1 MITIVLTALIS
12 AVVAI
17 IVWNLITTYITKNTI
32 KKQREVALKE
42 AEAEGE
48 MIKKEKILQAKEK
61 FIQLKSE
68 HDRQINERNQKIA
81 QSEQR
86 AKQIEANLVN
96 QQRDL
101 DNKIKENDRIKEQ
114 MAGQMQSLNSKKEEL
129 AGIIKEQNVRLEQI
143 SGMSAEEAKNILI
156 ENMKAE
162 AKAEADSYINETI
175 IRALADGVVTEIFPE
190 EGELVGSGA
199 PIMNVAKA
207 DGAYLTFNIREDLLK
222 DFEIGKSVNVYIPA
236 KDTTINATVSGM
248 KNVGSYAVWKSTKAL
263 GQYDLKTFEVKMRP
277 EAQNLQLAAGM
288 SAIIK

>member
-1 MITIVLTALIS
+1 MAMNGAQKEDKDAAAAQVARARG
-12 AVVAI
+12 AVA
-17 IVWNLITTYITKNTI
+17 
-32 KKQREVALKE
+32 EV
-42 AEAEGE
+42 
-48 MIKKEKILQAKEK
+48 
-61 FIQLKSE
+61 
-68 HDRQINERNQKIA
+68 N
-81 QSEQR
+81 
-86 AKQIEANLVN
+86 
-96 QQRDL
+96 
-101 DNKIKENDRIKEQ
+101 
-114 MAGQMQSLNSKKEEL
+114 
-129 AGIIKEQNVRLEQI
+129 
-143 SGMSAEEAKNILI
+143 
-156 ENMKAE
+156 
-162 AKAEADSYINETI
+162 SYINETI